1 MFFLSIRKF
10 GIIRAFSFTD
20 RKHAFYQSDG
30 QFLLFCSFVYRY
42 KSMFDDAHISLD
54 NKVNLNSFYNTH
66 LGALS
71 QQTSFLNKVGQTGR
85 YLKSHARR
93 RQKHEIIAFHLK
105 FPILTNARVFL

>member
-1 MFFLSIRKF
+1 
-10 GIIRAFSFTD
+10 
-20 RKHAFYQSDG
+20 
-30 QFLLFCSFVYRY
+30 
-42 KSMFDDAHISLD
+42 MFDDAHISLD

-105 FPILTNARVFL
+105 FPILTNGRVINVYSMYWGSSSIGMKNYGAKHLTEKDSLLRGKGPLL

>member
-1 MFFLSIRKF
+1 
-10 GIIRAFSFTD
+10 
-20 RKHAFYQSDG
+20 
-30 QFLLFCSFVYRY
+30 
-42 KSMFDDAHISLD
+42 MFDDAHISLD

-93 RQKHEIIAFHLK
+93 RQKHEIIAFFYLN
-105 FPILTNARVFL
+105 FPILTNGRVIKIQFTGDHQV